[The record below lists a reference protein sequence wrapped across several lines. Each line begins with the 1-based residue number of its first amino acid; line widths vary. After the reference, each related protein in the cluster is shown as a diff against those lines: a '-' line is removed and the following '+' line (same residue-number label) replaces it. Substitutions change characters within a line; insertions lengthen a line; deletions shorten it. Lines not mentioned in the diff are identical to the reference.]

1 MGTKRKALAAVGIVG
16 LLAIVAAVVVY
27 PRVVSGV
34 PDADAPMTIKQVDNT
49 RGLRFCEVFLI
60 GGNAITKDLKAS
72 CYNTTG
78 LNYEVSKDPLNS
90 CPDELVNRLQLEK
103 YKKDYKVLATYLNKQ
118 RFWVFDSFKVPNG
131 PLKDFDGLKGYF
143 MGLGI
148 IPKDADVSK
157 PGWLTY
163 RKSPVEKKTELTFS
177 KGKPIFIIDDENGK
191 PWVMKAYRDAYD
203 QTLENLATLGERYKR
218 LPAGWKFRV
227 VMLDRDLVIAPGQAG
242 VISQIFQDEFENTFD
257 YVGDGSSN
265 FQP

>member
-1 MGTKRKALAAVGIVG
+1 MRNKTILIVGVAALLVIAAGIV
-16 LLAIVAAVVVY
+16 LY
-27 PRVVSGV
+27 SKVVSDC
-34 PDADAPMTIKQVDNT
+34 PDADAPMTTKQIDNT

-78 LNYEVSKDPLNS
+78 LNYDVSKDPLNS
-90 CPDELVNRLQLEK
+90 CPDELVNRLQMDK

-118 RFWVFDSFKVPNG
+118 RFWVFDSFKVPTG
-131 PLKDFDGLKGYF
+131 PMKDFDGLKGYF

-163 RKSPVEKKTELTFS
+163 RKSPVHKKTELTFS

-191 PWVMKAYRDAYD
+191 PWVMKAYRDSYG
-203 QTLENLATLGERYKR
+203 QNLENLHTLGQRYQK

-227 VMLDRDLVIAPGQAG
+227 VVLDRDLVIAPGKAD